1 MTRTKNNGPLAVNG
15 FINLYKPPGIT
26 SMDALRRVKRITGQR
41 KVGHGGTMDPLASG
55 VLPVC
60 FGQATRLMDYVVGSP
75 KRYVM
80 EVKLGVT
87 TTTFDA
93 EGEVVETKETSGL
106 TRELVESTV
115 QSFVGR
121 IDQIPPMYSAIKFQ
135 GQRLY
140 KLARAGIEVER
151 EARPVDIHQIR
162 IVDFCAP
169 LLSLDV
175 ECGRGAYMRTL
186 AADLGE
192 LLGCGA
198 HVANLIRLS
207 CGGFHIEESAT
218 LEGLEEAAAESQG
231 WKQFVQ
237 PVDWVL
243 KDLKSISVGRQAEE
257 YLRNGQSINLGV
269 PMIQAGYLEPFR
281 AYNNEGRFLA
291 LVRFDRPGNVW
302 RPVKVFHSDSVSP
315 LAPVSSEA

>member
-1 MTRTKNNGPLAVNG
+1 
-15 FINLYKPPGIT
+15 
-26 SMDALRRVKRITGQR
+26 
-41 KVGHGGTMDPLASG
+41 MDPLACG

-60 FGQATRLMDYVVGSP
+60 FGQATRLMDYVVGST
-75 KRYVM
+75 KRYMM

-93 EGEVVETKETSGL
+93 EGEVVETRQVSGL
-106 TRELVESTV
+106 TRESVESAV

-121 IDQIPPMYSAIKFQ
+121 IDQVPPMYSAVKVQ

-151 EARPVDIHQIR
+151 KARPIDIHQIR
-162 IVDFCAP
+162 VVDFSGTG
-169 LLSLDV
+169 LSLDV

-198 HVANLIRLS
+198 HVADLVRLS
-207 CGGFHIEESAT
+207 CGEFNSEEAAT
-218 LEGLEEAAAESQG
+218 LEGLEEAAGEPQG
-231 WKQFVQ
+231 WKRFLH
-237 PVDWVL
+237 PIDWVL

-257 YLRNGQSINLGV
+257 YLRHGQSINLGRSLV
-269 PMIQAGYLEPFR
+269 EAGYLESFR
-281 AYNNEGRFLA
+281 AYSSEGRFLA
-291 LVRFDRPGNVW
+291 LVRFDRPGNLW
-302 RPVKVFHSDSVSP
+302 RPLKVFQSDSVSP
-315 LAPVSSEA
+315 LAPISSEA

>member
-1 MTRTKNNGPLAVNG
+1 MPRNKNNGPPPVNG

-41 KVGHGGTMDPLASG
+41 KVGHGGTMDPLARG

-60 FGQATRLMDYVVGSP
+60 VGQATRLMDYVVGSR
-75 KRYVM
+75 KQYLM

-93 EGEVVETKETSGL
+93 EGDVVETRPINGL
-106 TRELVESTV
+106 TRELVESAV

-121 IDQIPPMYSAIKFQ
+121 IEQIPPMYSAIKVQ

-151 EARPVDIHQIR
+151 KARPIEIHQIR
-162 IVDFCAP
+162 VVDFSAP
-169 LLSLDV
+169 RLSLDV
-175 ECGRGAYMRTL
+175 QCGRGAYMRTL
-186 AADLGE
+186 AADLGD

-198 HVANLIRLS
+198 HVADLVRLS
-207 CGGFHIEESAT
+207 CGTFHSEESAT
-218 LEGLEEAAAESQG
+218 LEGLEEAAAEAQG
-231 WKQFVQ
+231 WKQYLQ

-257 YLRNGQSINLGV
+257 YLRHGQSINLGG
-269 PMIQAGYLEPFR
+269 PMTEAGYLEPFR
-281 AYNNEGRFLA
+281 AYNREGHFLA

-302 RPVKVFHSDSVSP
+302 RPLKVFHSDSVSP
-315 LAPVSSEA
+315 LAPISSEA

>member
-1 MTRTKNNGPLAVNG
+1 MTRYKNSGPPQVNG

-26 SMDALRRVKRITGQR
+26 SMDALRRIKKITGQR

-75 KRYVM
+75 KRYM
-80 EVKLGVT
+80 IEIKLGVT

-93 EGEVVETKETSGL
+93 EGEVVETREIGDL
-106 TRELVESTV
+106 TRELVESAV

-121 IDQIPPMYSAIKFQ
+121 IEQIPPMYSAIKYQ

-151 EARPVDIHQIR
+151 KARPVDVHQIR
-162 IVDFCAP
+162 VVDFSAP
-169 LLSLDV
+169 RLSLDV

-198 HVANLIRLS
+198 HVADLVRLS
-207 CGGFHIEESAT
+207 CGGFHSEESAT
-218 LEGLEEAAAESQG
+218 LEGLEEAAAEDQG
-231 WKQFVQ
+231 WERFLQ
-237 PVDWVL
+237 PIDWVL
-243 KDLKSISVGRQAEE
+243 KDLKSVSVGRQAEG
-257 YLRNGQSINLGV
+257 YLRHGQSITVGR
-269 PMIQAGYLEPFR
+269 PMIEAGYLEPFR
-281 AYNNEGRFLA
+281 AYSSEGHFLA

-302 RPVKVFHSDSVSP
+302 RPLKVFHSDSVSP
-315 LAPVSSEA
+315 LAPISSEA